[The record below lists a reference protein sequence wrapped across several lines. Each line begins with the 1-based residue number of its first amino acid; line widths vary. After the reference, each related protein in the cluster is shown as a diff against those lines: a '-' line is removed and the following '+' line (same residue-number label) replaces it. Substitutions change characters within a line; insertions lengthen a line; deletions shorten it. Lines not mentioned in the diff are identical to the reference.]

1 MAAERFVL
9 KEEKAYWSAP
19 TGKWQSEKGFLYN
32 FKCNLK
38 LNLKYSNIDIQYTV
52 YTLKRINVI
61 IDKSKNKYRHVFFSN
76 NLSAKLNRP
85 AFCHMMKYNP
95 IKGTVRVISSDSR
108 CKDDNVQKRVP
119 LIALSNYE

>member
-1 MAAERFVL
+1 MHQRGNGSL
-9 KEEKAYWSAP
+9 KKAF
-19 TGKWQSEKGFLYN
+19 FLIL
-32 FKCNLK
+32 KCNLK